1 MNDWWKRW
9 FRSVLTYLIIAVV
22 TVLLMIYYEQ
32 AQTKNYIDDYRRLG
46 GSKVINDI
54 SDTYK
59 LIIEQYS
66 NYKLNRELK
75 IKIVD
80 RLKRLSAQLQEVDE
94 RINTREVDRR
104 VDFSFVYHD
113 IKLVNLALSDSSKD
127 DIVPVIVLH
136 AMEGLGELKR
146 EIIYIRYH

>member
-1 MNDWWKRW
+1 MNNRWKRW
-9 FRSVLTYLIIAVV
+9 FRSVLTYLIIAVA

-32 AQTKNYIDDYRRLG
+32 VQTKNYIDDYQQLG

-59 LIIEQYS
+59 LIIEHYS

-80 RLKRLSAQLQEVDE
+80 RLNRLSAQLQEVDE
-94 RINTREVDRR
+94 RINTREIDRR

-113 IKLVNLALSDSSKD
+113 IKLVNLALSDASKD
-127 DIVPVIVLH
+127 DVVPVIVLH
-136 AMEGLGELKR
+136 AMEGLGDLKR
-146 EIIYIRYH
+146 EITYIRYH

>member
-1 MNDWWKRW
+1 MNNWWRRW

-32 AQTKNYIDDYRRLG
+32 AQTKNYIEDYQRLG

-59 LIIEQYS
+59 LIMERYS
-66 NYKLNRELK
+66 NYKLSREMK

-80 RLKRLSAQLQEVDE
+80 RLNRLSAQLQEVDE

-113 IKLVNLALSDSSKD
+113 IKLVNLSLSDASKD

-146 EIIYIRYH
+146 EITYIRYH